1 MERGN
6 PFNSESAKEARAK
19 AAPRGESKLKKLFK
33 EYADAD
39 DVKQLFEVL
48 RKKAVEEEDLDA
60 AKLLLS
66 YLIGKP
72 RETVDMNIEAG
83 VQLIFKKADHPQY
96 DTK

>member
-1 MERGN
+1 M
-6 PFNSESAKEARAK
+6 PFDSNTAKVAREK